1 MRKNLQKATQS
12 SKPAAENPIPAA
24 TAPPKELVTETQ
36 EPGETANPGVAAEPG
51 RPVQPDS
58 VEQKPQPVFLAKPKQ
73 PAEDLPGDEFAL
85 TTALY
90 ARRLILIQQK
100 IAEIKPELLTTYLDK
115 HVFESNQ
122 ASHKAYRTRLQ
133 YIITLKNN
141 TDQALQNL
149 DRKLIERLEKANPEL
164 DKQLPSLKDLDQK
177 VEILKELSQMFKDF
191 TETIQ
196 KQGSQL
202 LELEEKKFSLEQEL
216 ASNIHESISNEVNQ
230 LKNDLRLANEK
241 NNLLYSELAS
251 EKSKVAKLEK
261 KLSTSEKQ
269 ELLFRDF
276 DDLLSQQEFQT
287 EFEAY
292 FYEHLPPKKEIS
304 NPFES
309 QVMEEEPTERK
320 KAWGALREWL
330 KEKTEDHQNEETY

>member
-24 TAPPKELVTETQ
+24 TAPPKEMVTETQ

-191 TETIQ
+191 TDTIQ

-251 EKSKVAKLEK
+251 EKSKVAKLEQ
-261 KLSTSEKQ
+261 KLSISISEKE

-276 DDLLSQQEFQT
+276 ADLLSQQKFQT

-292 FYEHLPPKKEIS
+292 FYEHLPLRTPFENQDKKEVP
-304 NPFES
+304 NK
-309 QVMEEEPTERK
+309 RK
-320 KAWGALREWL
+320 KAWEALREWL
-330 KEKTEDHQNEETY
+330 KEKTEDHQIEETN